1 MIQST
6 KIGCVIRTH
15 RFIIAYLNPLA
26 ASACLACQIMKMN
39 ALFRSKLL
47 YFSAQFKFV
56 LLEQML
62 KIKHETIA
70 ELHRENRMA
79 SVALRHADCTTPT
92 NTVSRWVERK
102 FTATSRTR
110 SLHSTQNHMKCIIQ
124 FWHSTKKKIKIKKYN
139 SWTASHSSRKCKMR
153 NGLSNARNIYCALN
167 IYYNR
172 QPHTPTAINK
182 LYRNH
187 RCRE

>member
-1 MIQST
+1 MNTMNTISCVMIQST
-6 KIGCVIRTH
+6 EIGCVIRTH

-70 ELHRENRMA
+70 PGKQNGVSCITACWLYD
-79 SVALRHADCTTPT
+79 ADKYRF
-92 NTVSRWVERK
+92 TVSWKEI
-102 FTATSRTR
+102 
-110 SLHSTQNHMKCIIQ
+110 HSNKQNSVSAFNSKSHEMYNSILAFNQKKNQNKKIQ
-124 FWHSTKKKIKIKKYN
+124 FVDCVAFQS
-139 SWTASHSSRKCKMR
+139 
-153 NGLSNARNIYCALN
+153 
-167 IYYNR
+167 
-172 QPHTPTAINK
+172 
-182 LYRNH
+182 
-187 RCRE
+187 